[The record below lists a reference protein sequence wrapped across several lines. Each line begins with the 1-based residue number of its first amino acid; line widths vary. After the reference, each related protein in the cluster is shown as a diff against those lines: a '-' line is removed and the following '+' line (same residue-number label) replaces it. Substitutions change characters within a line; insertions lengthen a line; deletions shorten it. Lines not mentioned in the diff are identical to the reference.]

1 MAEEKDFV
9 NESTQTPTEP
19 VLEDDN
25 RQSVKEESI
34 GKATGP
40 GNTDDRA
47 DESEPKGESD
57 GYIKH
62 VQNWRDIRIAK
73 ERAEQER
80 LKLQKERDEL
90 AARIAQTTQQ
100 NGTRSDE
107 PILNDDDLAEG
118 KHLKHYQQK
127 TAQQMAS
134 LEQKLVDAQIRAKFN
149 DFDQVVNEDT
159 VGMLRDMDPDLASS
173 LAANTNP
180 YSQAVA
186 VYNTIRRYGLD
197 KSSYEKEK
205 ISKNTAKPRT
215 VNSLNPQQSES
226 PLSRANAFAEGMT
239 DEMKEAR
246 WKEAQR
252 VLGNS

>member
-1 MAEEKDFV
+1 MAEEKDLI

-19 VLEDDN
+19 ILEDDN
-25 RQSVKEESI
+25 RQTVKEESI
-34 GKATGP
+34 EKAVEP

-47 DESEPKGESD
+47 AEVRPGRSEPKEESD
-57 GYIKH
+57 GYLKH
-62 VQNWRDIRIAK
+62 VQNWRELRIAK

-90 AARIAQTTQQ
+90 AARIAQTT
-100 NGTRSDE
+100 RPDE
-107 PILNDDDLAEG
+107 PVLNDDDLAEG
-118 KHLKHYQQK
+118 KHLKQYQQK
-127 TAQQMAS
+127 TAQQIAA

-149 DFDQVVNEDT
+149 DFDQVVNVDT
-159 VGMLRDMDPDLASS
+159 VGMLRDMDPDLATS
-173 LAANTNP
+173 LAANPNP

-186 VYNTIRRYGLD
+186 VYNTIKRYGLD

-205 ISKNTAKPRT
+205 ISKNIAKPRT
-215 VNSLNPQQSES
+215 VNSLNPQQAES

-239 DEMKEAR
+239 DEMKESR